1 MNYTTARSPHHFLLT
16 CFLGDFLVKRF
27 FFGILALLLVV
38 GGASQAKADFIAANM
53 TGFGATGSVQ
63 GTVGWSFNVLSPI
76 SVTQLGWMG
85 TQLQANHQVGIWTAG
100 GTLLVTGTV
109 LPTDPLT
116 GLFRFHSVAST
127 VLGPGT
133 YVIGGEN
140 DAQEGYGGFA
150 QTFSTAPQVQFIHG
164 LGTFGTGLQFPTLQ
178 TGADPAAFGPNF
190 QFTDTLAVPV
200 PAGLVLSGIGI
211 LCVVGFQRFRR
222 KPVLA

>member
-1 MNYTTARSPHHFLLT
+1 M
-16 CFLGDFLVKRF
+16 KRF

-53 TGFGATGSVQ
+53 TGFGITGSVQ

-85 TQLQANHQVGIWTAG
+85 RDIQANHQVAIWTAG
-100 GTLLVTGTV
+100 GTLLVTDTV
-109 LPTDPLT
+109 LTTDPLT
-116 GLFRFHSVAST
+116 GLFRYHSVAPT

-140 DAQEGYGGFA
+140 DAQETYGGLA
-150 QTFSTAPQVQFIHG
+150 QTFSTAPQVQFIQG
-164 LGTFGTGLQFPTLQ
+164 VGIFGVGLQFPTLL
-178 TGADPAAFGPNF
+178 TGSDPAIFGPNF
-190 QFTDTLAVPV
+190 QFTDALAVPV

-222 KPVLA
+222 KPVMA